1 MGRKK
6 LYEERLK
13 PASRRKSN
21 RQKKIKQKSGSIFV
35 VVGNEGARLK
45 EDTQKTQPHTER
57 KTKFSD

>member
-1 MGRKK
+1 M
-6 LYEERLK
+6 K